1 MSTKTSL
8 KKIAVIAAMALTLGG
23 FTAVTA
29 NAAGDITS
37 SAGANIVSGNG
48 SLADPY
54 VAVASTSATINI
66 ALASGFDAPVTVSPA
81 LPGAMAIATSGNT
94 GTVSGSVGTT
104 ATSVT
109 KYTLTNSD
117 SSSKT
122 GSFYFQVVAATT
134 ADISSTPWRALGAD
148 NAGTY
153 DGSTGAVTAAVTV
166 LDAATNVEITANN
179 DTDNSSYNA
188 TTKVGEYRYVR
199 ITSGNATFA
208 EASGLYAEGSLDSGS
223 VAGSNYIP
231 GNSIQL
237 DVPLNGDL
245 TPASFKVR
253 TVTAGTVTVQ
263 FRKYVGTS
271 NPVTGVVTVAD
282 SLLQTISITVTV
294 PTALNPVV
302 STAVLCA
309 TPHSATDGTYPKA
322 GCDFSGTTDDEVLA
336 KAALVGT
343 GSTTSAMDTQKASI
357 RVQLKDVSGN
367 LIVGTRPAI
376 AATITGP
383 GTLSISSNAGN
394 QASAGRYLTAA
405 AAPSSDFYINIFSDG
420 TSGVATIKILV
431 GGTEWKSKTVTFYG
445 AAKTLVASQNHK
457 VLKAGTTTGAG
468 CNPTSC
474 PGGSVTLSNVAQVVA
489 TDANGVVVPGM
500 TYTAVPDATV
510 VTASTATST
519 GNADADAI
527 GATWFSVT
535 TAPDVASGKTGTVSY
550 KATASDGTALVS
562 NALTFAIGGAP
573 VSVTIAAS
581 GSSEVGAKNS
591 LVFTDKDA
599 AGNAPYDLDVSLALT
614 SNVALVVGSSTPG
627 ATSGLPSTIA
637 MIGGTGS
644 VNFFNPFVAGDVTIS
659 GKAAGLIPL
668 SVTVSVSNSA
678 VNAAADAAA
687 EATDAANAA
696 TDAANAAAEAADAAT
711 AAAQDAADAVA
722 ALSAQVTAMIS
733 ALKKQLIALTNL
745 VIKIQKKVR
754 A

>member
-23 FTAVTA
+23 FTAVSA

-81 LPGAMAIATSGNT
+81 LPGAMAIAAAGNT

-179 DTDNSSYNA
+179 DTDSSSYNA

-322 GCDFSGTTDDEVLA
+322 GCDFSGTTDD
-336 KAALVGT
+336 
-343 GSTTSAMDTQKASI
+343 
-357 RVQLKDVSGN
+357 
-367 LIVGTRPAI
+367 
-376 AATITGP
+376 
-383 GTLSISSNAGN
+383 
-394 QASAGRYLTAA
+394 
-405 AAPSSDFYINIFSDG
+405 
-420 TSGVATIKILV
+420 
-431 GGTEWKSKTVTFYG
+431 
-445 AAKTLVASQNHK
+445 
-457 VLKAGTTTGAG
+457 
-468 CNPTSC
+468 
-474 PGGSVTLSNVAQVVA
+474 
-489 TDANGVVVPGM
+489 
-500 TYTAVPDATV
+500 
-510 VTASTATST
+510 
-519 GNADADAI
+519 
-527 GATWFSVT
+527 
-535 TAPDVASGKTGTVSY
+535 
-550 KATASDGTALVS
+550 
-562 NALTFAIGGAP
+562 
-573 VSVTIAAS
+573 
-581 GSSEVGAKNS
+581 
-591 LVFTDKDA
+591 
-599 AGNAPYDLDVSLALT
+599 
-614 SNVALVVGSSTPG
+614 
-627 ATSGLPSTIA
+627 
-637 MIGGTGS
+637 
-644 VNFFNPFVAGDVTIS
+644 
-659 GKAAGLIPL
+659 
-668 SVTVSVSNSA
+668 
-678 VNAAADAAA
+678 
-687 EATDAANAA
+687 
-696 TDAANAAAEAADAAT
+696 
-711 AAAQDAADAVA
+711 
-722 ALSAQVTAMIS
+722 
-733 ALKKQLIALTNL
+733 
-745 VIKIQKKVR
+745 
-754 A
+754 